1 MTLIL
6 TNDDVEKLLPM
17 HECITVLEDIYV
29 ELSAGRAVNR
39 IRSDSLV
46 PTTGKDAIYSL
57 KSMDAV
63 IPKLGVGAVRIDSDI
78 VTWPKSARSPTTS
91 PPAKPPI
98 ISGTQA
104 MREIDRNLL

>member
-17 HECITVLEDIYV
+17 HECIEVLEDVYV
-29 ELSAGRAVNR
+29 KLSAGRAVNR

-78 VTWPKSARSPTTS
+78 VMIDNLPAHKAAGVRDAFQPDEGLSAQ
-91 PPAKPPI
+91 
-98 ISGTQA
+98 GG
-104 MREIDRNLL
+104 